1 MRKGAL
7 LKFALL
13 ALLFLAVERPAPAQA
28 EANELRIAVQPGLT
42 YLTFTLMD
50 HGKLIEKQAKAAG
63 LGDIKVTWHR
73 FAGGDMMNDG
83 LISGSLDIASTG
95 TPAFLTLWARARSSL
110 DVRGI
115 AAYNTLPLTLVT
127 KNPKV
132 QTIKDFTDGDR
143 IAVPAV
149 RASTQAILLQ
159 MAAEQAWGP
168 GQHNKLDH
176 LTISRSHPDAMAAL
190 VSERSEITAHFG
202 APPFADLELKRPGM
216 RAILTATQVFG
227 GNVTIGM
234 TYTTAKFRKDNPKLY
249 AAFLAALTEA
259 VDLIKKDTR
268 KAAEIYLEVTKEKTT
283 VDDLVAMMSQP
294 GFEFGTTPQNVV
306 KMAQFMNRIGSISAA
321 PKDWKELFFDNIHHL
336 PGS

>member
-1 MRKGAL
+1 
-7 LKFALL
+7 
-13 ALLFLAVERPAPAQA
+13 
-28 EANELRIAVQPGLT
+28 
-42 YLTFTLMD
+42 
-50 HGKLIEKQAKAAG
+50 
-63 LGDIKVTWHR
+63 
-73 FAGGDMMNDG
+73 MMNDG

-132 QTIKDFTDGDR
+132 QTIKDFTDSDR

-268 KAAEIYLEVTKEKTT
+268 RAAEIYLEVTKEKTT

-321 PKDWKELFFDNIHHL
+321 PKDWKELFFENIHHL